1 MTAAVQDLD
10 WEEQAS
16 AAGYTVEFRVDQG
29 GRHWPSTDFLPEA
42 LDWFFS
48 EPWAARS

>member
-1 MTAAVQDLD
+1 MRDSLR
-10 WEEQAS
+10 

-29 GRHWPSTDFLPEA
+29 GKHWPSPDFLPEA

-48 EPWAARS
+48 EPWEKRS